1 MEQAEVP
8 GLPLIHKFK
17 TIRNRWNET
26 EEGEIETEGETDDRK
41 GETETG
47 RDKKKQRKTEK
58 ERQR

>member
-26 EEGEIETEGETDDRK
+26 EEGEIET
-41 GETETG
+41 G